1 MSKVIKIIL
10 ILTIIFIRSNS
21 FAGSDPDFNAVKG
34 NAKKPTYFV
43 SHNIK
48 GLISSFLAPT
58 SEEIKNYSCCVAS
71 ESYALKSISIAPD
84 GVITV
89 RYTHYLDGNDHVYE
103 TNILSLDSLIENI
116 NLGYVVYVDSVE
128 ELDFFYAKERVE
140 HNFFRIAIKNKCK
153 NLKKLIF
160 PLKWR
165 GYSSKTYKKAL
176 DSIMSNRSV
185 EELRL
190 PLISYDFYSYFEEK
204 AVGRLT
210 NLKHLDISFAKNYHD
225 DFDFTLMLNK
235 LNIKSI
241 TIGGN
246 SLSFNFLRDLNKVK
260 SLEKMILV
268 GNVSKEDEK
277 FIEDNLTPLGIKVVV
292 IDR

>member
-1 MSKVIKIIL
+1 MSKVIKSIL

-21 FAGSDPDFNAVKG
+21 FAGNDPDFSAVKG

-48 GLISSFLAPT
+48 GVISSFLAPT
-58 SEEIKNYSCCVAS
+58 SKELKNYSCCVAS

-84 GVITV
+84 GIVKV
-89 RYTHYLDGNDHVYE
+89 RYTHYFDGDDHVYE

-128 ELDFFYAKERVE
+128 ELDFFYATERVE
-140 HNFFRIAIKNKCK
+140 HDFFRIAIKNKCT
-153 NLKKLIF
+153 NLKKLKF
-160 PLKWR
+160 PRKWR
-165 GYSSKTYKKAL
+165 AYTSKTYKKAI
-176 DSIMSNRSV
+176 DSIVSNESL

-190 PLISYDFYSYFEEK
+190 PLLSYDNYNYFDEK
-204 AVGRLT
+204 AIDRLT

-225 DFDFTLMLNK
+225 DFDFILMLKK

-246 SLSFNFLRDLNKVK
+246 RLSFNFLTDLNKVN
-260 SLEKMILV
+260 SLEKIILV
-268 GNVSKEDEK
+268 GTVPKEDEK
-277 FIEDNLTPLGIKVVV
+277 FIKDNLTQFGIKVVV